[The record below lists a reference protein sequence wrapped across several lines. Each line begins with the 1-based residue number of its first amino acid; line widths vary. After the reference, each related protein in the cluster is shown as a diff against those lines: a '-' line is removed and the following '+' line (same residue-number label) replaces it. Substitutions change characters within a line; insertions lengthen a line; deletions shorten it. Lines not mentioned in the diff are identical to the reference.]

1 MILLAS
7 SEGESAFPAAVP
19 ILEAGGSIV
28 DALEAAIR
36 AVEVAGSLSVG
47 MSGEPNVLGRHELD
61 GGIMDGRTLKSGAVA
76 ALQGCRHPISVARKV
91 MEMLPHELLVGR
103 GAALFAKETGLLDD
117 LDALTGDVGNLG
129 PHFGGAPIWKKATE
143 ALRRYENHDT
153 AVVLGVDR
161 SGTIAAGTSTS
172 GLAGKY
178 PGRVGDSPI
187 VGAGF
192 YAMNGVGACACTGV
206 GEMTIRRSTA
216 RMTVEHM
223 KNGVSVEEA
232 VRKSLAELTDLEGGL
247 LGGVTVHAIDAGGGH
262 FVGAVRG
269 KPRTYYLWSDGAPVR
284 TLAAAVD

>member
-7 SEGESAFPAAVP
+7 SEGQSAFAPAVP
-19 ILEAGGSIV
+19 ILETGGSVI

-36 AVEVAGSLSVG
+36 AVELAGSPSVG
-47 MSGEPNVLGRHELD
+47 LSGEPNVLGRHELD
-61 GGIMDGRTLKSGAVA
+61 AGIMEGRTQKSGAVA

-91 MEMLPHELLVGR
+91 MELLPHELLVGR

-117 LDALTGDVGNLG
+117 LDALTGDIGNLG
-129 PHFGGAPIWKKATE
+129 PHFGGAPIWEKATE

-153 AVVLGVDR
+153 VIVLGIDH
-161 SGTIAAGTSTS
+161 SGAIAAGTSTS

-187 VGAGF
+187 AGAGF

-206 GEMTIRRSTA
+206 GEMTIRCSTA
-216 RMTVEHM
+216 RMTIEHM
-223 KNGVSVEEA
+223 KRGASVEDA
-232 VRKSLAELTDLEGGL
+232 VRASLAELTDLKGGL
-247 LGGVTVHAIDAGGGH
+247 LGGVTVHAIDAAGGH

-269 KPRTYYLWSDGAPVR
+269 KPRTYYLWSGDGSVQ
-284 TLAAAVD
+284 TLSGGVI